1 MREYINNI
9 SNTNKIKEYIDVEVV
24 KLKKQLVSYSKKMTD
39 KVTKIKLAEAIRQMN
54 KKFGSPVM
62 KDDHFLSLMRYYEL
76 AKEVRKCLKK
86 A

>member
-1 MREYINNI
+1 M
-9 SNTNKIKEYIDVEVV
+9 EVV
-24 KLKKQLVSYSKKMTD
+24 RLKNQLISYSKKMVD
-39 KVTKIKLAEAIRQMN
+39 KVTKIKLREAIKQMD